1 MLDIIKLRS
10 AYNIIHQ
17 MSENKNPLA
26 EGEMT
31 LEMLQ
36 SEQVQV
42 ALADAAEA
50 IAAYGKIMN
59 IMTQSTDFTV
69 APKETK
75 PSFSATQEDIAKLEP
90 SADAPNITTM
100 VNYIN
105 NELIKSK
112 NSNMSKLTTIGL
124 GKWLMSV
131 GYLALP
137 DGGRNKI
144 ATEQGVA
151 LGIRTEK
158 RIRQSDG
165 EIYYVNYYSSEAQ
178 QFVFDSLPAVA
189 EFLQAEKERKRNE
202 ANENG
207 ENNA

>member
-1 MLDIIKLRS
+1 MLDINKLRS

-17 MSENKNPLA
+17 MSRNKNPLA

-31 LEMLQ
+31 LEILQ

-50 IAAYGKIMN
+50 IATYGKIMN
-59 IMTQSTDFTV
+59 AMTQSTDFTV

-75 PSFSATQEDIAKLEP
+75 PPFSVTQEDIAKLKP
-90 SADAPNITTM
+90 SADASNITTM

-105 NELIKSK
+105 DELIKSR

-124 GKWLMSV
+124 GKWLMNV

-137 DGGRNKI
+137 DVGRNKI
-144 ATEQGVA
+144 ATEQGVT
-151 LGIRTEK
+151 LGIRTE
-158 RIRQSDG
+158 RRVRQSDG
-165 EIYYVNYYSSEAQ
+165 EVYYVNYYSTEAQ
-178 QFVFDSLPAVA
+178 QFIFDNLPSVA

-202 ANENG
+202 TNENG

>member
-1 MLDIIKLRS
+1 MLDINKLRS

-17 MSENKNPLA
+17 MSRNKNPLA

-31 LEMLQ
+31 LEILQ

-42 ALADAAEA
+42 ALANAAEA

-59 IMTQSTDFTV
+59 TITQSTDFTV

-75 PSFSATQEDIAKLEP
+75 LPFSVTQEDIAKLKP
-90 SADAPNITTM
+90 SADALNITTI

-131 GYLALP
+131 GYLVLP
-137 DGGRNKI
+137 DSGRNKI
-144 ATEQGVA
+144 ATEQGLA

-158 RIRQSDG
+158 RVRQSDG
-165 EIYYVNYYSSEAQ
+165 EIYYVNYYSPEAQ

-189 EFLQAEKERKRNE
+189 EFLQAEKERKGNE

>member
-1 MLDIIKLRS
+1 MLDIIKLRN
-10 AYNIIHQ
+10 AYNIIHR
-17 MSENKNPLA
+17 MSKNKNPLA
-26 EGEMT
+26 EGELT
-31 LEMLQ
+31 LENLQ

-50 IAAYGKIMN
+50 IATYGKIMN

-75 PSFSATQEDIAKLEP
+75 PPFSVTQEDIAKLKP

-105 NELIKSK
+105 NELIKSQ

-131 GYLALP
+131 GYLVLP
-137 DGGRNKI
+137 DGGHNKI
-144 ATEQGVA
+144 ATEQGLA

-158 RIRQSDG
+158 RVRQSDG
-165 EIYYVNYYSSEAQ
+165 EAYYVNYYSPEAQ

-189 EFLQAEKERKRNE
+189 EFLQAEKEGKRNE
-202 ANENG
+202 ANGNG

>member
-1 MLDIIKLRS
+1 MLDINKLRS

-17 MSENKNPLA
+17 MSRNKNPLA

-31 LEMLQ
+31 LEILQ

-50 IAAYGKIMN
+50 IATYGKIMN
-59 IMTQSTDFTV
+59 AMTQSTDFTV

-75 PSFSATQEDIAKLEP
+75 PPFSVTQEDIAKLKP
-90 SADAPNITTM
+90 SADASNITTM

-105 NELIKSK
+105 DELIKSR

-124 GKWLMSV
+124 GKWLMNV

-137 DGGRNKI
+137 DVGRNKI
-144 ATEQGVA
+144 ATEQGVI
-151 LGIRTEK
+151 LGIRTE
-158 RIRQSDG
+158 RRVRQSDG
-165 EIYYVNYYSSEAQ
+165 EVYYVNYYSPEAQ
-178 QFVFDSLPAVA
+178 QFIFDNLPSVA

-202 ANENG
+202 TNENG
-207 ENNA
+207 GNNA

>member
-1 MLDIIKLRS
+1 MLDINKLRS

-17 MSENKNPLA
+17 MSRNKNPLA

-31 LEMLQ
+31 LEILQ

-42 ALADAAEA
+42 ALANAAEA

-59 IMTQSTDFTV
+59 TITQSTDFTV

-75 PSFSATQEDIAKLEP
+75 LPFSVTQEDIAKLKP
-90 SADAPNITTM
+90 SADALNITTI

-131 GYLALP
+131 GYLVLP
-137 DGGRNKI
+137 DSGRNKI
-144 ATEQGVA
+144 ATEQGLA

-158 RIRQSDG
+158 RVRQSDG
-165 EIYYVNYYSSEAQ
+165 EIYYVNYYSPEAQ

-189 EFLQAEKERKRNE
+189 EFLQAEKERIR
-202 ANENG
+202 
-207 ENNA
+207 

>member
-1 MLDIIKLRS
+1 MLDIIKLRN

-17 MSENKNPLA
+17 MSKNKNPLA

-31 LEMLQ
+31 LEILQ

-59 IMTQSTDFTV
+59 TITQSTDFTV

-75 PSFSATQEDIAKLEP
+75 PPFSVTQEDIAQLKP
-90 SADAPNITTM
+90 SADAINITTI

-131 GYLALP
+131 GYLVLP
-137 DGGRNKI
+137 DSGRNKI
-144 ATEQGVA
+144 ATEQGLA

-158 RIRQSDG
+158 RVRQSDG
-165 EIYYVNYYSSEAQ
+165 EIYYVNYYSPEAQ

-189 EFLQAEKERKRNE
+189 EFLQAEKERIR
-202 ANENG
+202 
-207 ENNA
+207 

>member
-1 MLDIIKLRS
+1 MLDINKLRS

-17 MSENKNPLA
+17 MSRNKNPFA
-26 EGEMT
+26 EGELT
-31 LEMLQ
+31 LEILQ
-36 SEQVQV
+36 REQVQV

-50 IAAYGKIMN
+50 IATYGKILN
-59 IMTQSTDFTV
+59 AMTQSTDFTV
-69 APKETK
+69 APKESK
-75 PSFSATQEDIAKLEP
+75 PPFSVTQEDIAKLKP

-105 NELIKSK
+105 DELIKSR

-144 ATEQGVA
+144 ATEQGVT
-151 LGIRTEK
+151 LGIRTE
-158 RIRQSDG
+158 RRVRQSDG
-165 EIYYVNYYSSEAQ
+165 EIYYVNYYSPEAQ
-178 QFVFDSLPAVA
+178 QFVFDSLPTVA

-202 ANENG
+202 ANENSEG
-207 ENNA
+207 ND